1 MTWADL
7 IRVLKQL
14 QPTGP
19 GGHGHGC
26 GRGRSLGMHRGKLP
40 NQLVTSPE
48 SIKFIE
54 DSHIRTERAEKVKE
68 EKDKFCK
75 EALAA
80 KQKRERAAKQGHKK

>member
-7 IRVLKQL
+7 IRVLKWL

-19 GGHGHGC
+19 GGYGC
-26 GRGRSLGMHRGKLP
+26 GRGRGRSLGMHGGKLP

-48 SIKFIE
+48 LIKFIE
-54 DSHIRTERAEKVKE
+54 DSQIRTERAEKVKE

-80 KQKRERAAKQGHKK
+80 KQKRERDDK

>member
-1 MTWADL
+1 M
-7 IRVLKQL
+7 
-14 QPTGP
+14 
-19 GGHGHGC
+19 
-26 GRGRSLGMHRGKLP
+26 GKLP

-80 KQKRERAAKQGHKK
+80 KQKRKGLPNEDTRNKCVTECFRVNLDKVS

>member
-1 MTWADL
+1 M
-7 IRVLKQL
+7 
-14 QPTGP
+14 
-19 GGHGHGC
+19 HG
-26 GRGRSLGMHRGKLP
+26 GKLP

-68 EKDKFCK
+68 EKDKFWK

-80 KQKRERAAKQGHKK
+80 KIKRGRAAK